1 MLLAVVIQ
9 ISITFANINLPD
21 DLAKLIINIILMLVV
36 VPSFLFVGILLGF
49 HIYLTKNS
57 ATTN

>member
-9 ISITFANINLPD
+9 ISITFANIDLPS